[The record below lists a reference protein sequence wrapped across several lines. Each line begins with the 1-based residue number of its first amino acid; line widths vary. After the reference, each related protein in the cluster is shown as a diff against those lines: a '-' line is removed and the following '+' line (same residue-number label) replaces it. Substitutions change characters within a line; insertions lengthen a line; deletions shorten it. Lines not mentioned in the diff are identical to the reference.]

1 MISLLVQEQVMAEQR
16 KILMSNMTAK
26 RTPKAIQSH
35 INQSESAGPNPE
47 QYTAAAE
54 KKWKIKVFEIMGIA
68 MLNITKFIRKS
79 ISNFLT

>member
-54 KKWKIKVFEIMGIA
+54 KEKKMK
-68 MLNITKFIRKS
+68 N
-79 ISNFLT
+79 